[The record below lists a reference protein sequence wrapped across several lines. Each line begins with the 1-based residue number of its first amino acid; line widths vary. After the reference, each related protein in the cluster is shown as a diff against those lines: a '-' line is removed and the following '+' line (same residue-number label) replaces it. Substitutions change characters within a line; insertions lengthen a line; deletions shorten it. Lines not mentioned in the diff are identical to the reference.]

1 MTTSTIHRDP
11 AGGETVVPRSR
22 PIRGAAVGLGV
33 AVLIGASAYGATHGS
48 GGGAPQTRL
57 TPTRSDVVVPARR
70 VMNDLN
76 RTIRGLYGPRPQ
88 RAPQPRI

>member
-1 MTTSTIHRDP
+1 VTTSPIHRDP

-22 PIRGAAVGLGV
+22 PIRGAAVALGV
-33 AVLIGASAYGATHGS
+33 AVLIAGGAYGATLGS
-48 GGGAPQTRL
+48 GGGAPQARP
-57 TPTRSDVVVPARR
+57 TPMPSDVVVPGGR

-88 RAPQPRI
+88 RAPQPQS